1 MSLWGRKKAWELVP
15 PACSIGL
22 APSLEMQCLM
32 QGTSSLALT
41 LCFGDVITAVEISLA
56 DSVVH
61 FAWDCLLWGQSKL
74 EEAYKGRPGNL
85 DSVRNNVTLLDL
97 FVSSPGKELF
107 VFPLSL
113 QVKRLGLAG
122 LSWSCLA
129 PFRNPFRTTP

>member
-1 MSLWGRKKAWELVP
+1 M
-15 PACSIGL
+15 
-22 APSLEMQCLM
+22 
-32 QGTSSLALT
+32 
-41 LCFGDVITAVEISLA
+41 EISLT

-107 VFPLSL
+107 VSPVLASEETWLGMAFLELSGSV
-113 QVKRLGLAG
+113 QE
-122 LSWSCLA
+122 
-129 PFRNPFRTTP
+129 PFQNYTMKSVVQQ